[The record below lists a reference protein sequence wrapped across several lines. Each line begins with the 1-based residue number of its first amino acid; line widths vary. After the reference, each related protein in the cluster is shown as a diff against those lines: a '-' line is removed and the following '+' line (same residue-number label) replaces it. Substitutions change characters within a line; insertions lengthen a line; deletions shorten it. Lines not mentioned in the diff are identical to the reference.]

1 MLKRFRIV
9 SRRVLFQRRI
19 HMTQIVWRNLV
30 DVIVKPVSEQ
40 QIAVAAPGGAR
51 FVLRVVL
58 WEIVMRY
65 LRVQTGFHIAEIF
78 TCQGIGIVL
87 RVAGDKGDALI
98 FAGEQIRIAL
108 FRLREDLEIGIVA
121 NKSGRKISIA

>member
-1 MLKRFRIV
+1 
-9 SRRVLFQRRI
+9 
-19 HMTQIVWRNLV
+19 
-30 DVIVKPVSEQ
+30 
-40 QIAVAAPGGAR
+40 
-51 FVLRVVL
+51 
-58 WEIVMRY
+58 MR
-65 LRVQTGFHIAEIF
+65 
-78 TCQGIGIVL
+78 GIGIVL

>member
-9 SRRVLFQRRI
+9 SHRVLFQRRI

-87 RVAGDKGDALI
+87 RVA
-98 FAGEQIRIAL
+98 R
-108 FRLREDLEIGIVA
+108 
-121 NKSGRKISIA
+121 

>member
-9 SRRVLFQRRI
+9 SHRVLFQRRI

-40 QIAVAAPGGAR
+40 QIAVAARWRAVCSAGR
-51 FVLRVVL
+51 FVGNSYEVSQGSNRLPHRGNIHLR
-58 WEIVMRY
+58 
-65 LRVQTGFHIAEIF
+65 
-78 TCQGIGIVL
+78 GIGIVL

-98 FAGEQIRIAL
+98 FTGEQIRIAL
-108 FRLREDLEIGIVA
+108 FRLREDLKIGIVA

>member
-1 MLKRFRIV
+1 
-9 SRRVLFQRRI
+9 
-19 HMTQIVWRNLV
+19 MTQIVWRNLV

-98 FAGEQIRIAL
+98 FTGEQIRIAL
-108 FRLREDLEIGIVA
+108 FRLREDLKIGIVA

>member
-1 MLKRFRIV
+1 
-9 SRRVLFQRRI
+9 
-19 HMTQIVWRNLV
+19 
-30 DVIVKPVSEQ
+30 
-40 QIAVAAPGGAR
+40 
-51 FVLRVVL
+51 
-58 WEIVMRY
+58 MRY

-78 TCQGIGIVL
+78 ACRYWHRTP
-87 RVAGDKGDALI
+87 VAGDKGDALI

>member
-9 SRRVLFQRRI
+9 SHRVLFQRRI

-40 QIAVAAPGGAR
+40 QIAVAARWRAVCSAGR
-51 FVLRVVL
+51 FVGNSYEVSQGSNRLPHRGNIHL
-58 WEIVMRY
+58 P
-65 LRVQTGFHIAEIF
+65 
-78 TCQGIGIVL
+78 GIGIVL

-108 FRLREDLEIGIVA
+108 FRLREDLKIGIVA
-121 NKSGRKISIA
+121 DKSGRKISIA